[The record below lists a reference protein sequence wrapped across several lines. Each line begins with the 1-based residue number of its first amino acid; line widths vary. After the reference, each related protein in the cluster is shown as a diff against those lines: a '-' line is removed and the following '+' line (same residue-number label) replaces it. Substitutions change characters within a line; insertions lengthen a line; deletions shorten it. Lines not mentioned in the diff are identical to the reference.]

1 MTSRKK
7 RIPVKSIKEINAL
20 IPEPAAYKNPVDG
33 ADCLYVKVAPNGT
46 KKFVTA
52 VTVSKRIQLP
62 VGQSRQ
68 KSLTH
73 GLVSQFTLPEIKRL
87 HTEAYAKLKRGE
99 DIREE
104 MIKHESDLERIN
116 VLSQPITQLGID
128 RLERRLARDEIKS
141 GYNDRLYI
149 RKVEA
154 VIGDTSFLE
163 FGQRHADA
171 LAKAYPVTSE
181 SWTTADKVKKLI
193 TKVYNDL
200 SSDTKIELKK
210 DIPHYLEKAFGRIK
224 QRKRGDQVI
233 EPEDISEMWFKM
245 LSADVNPL
253 FKDAF
258 VFMLLTAE
266 RRSAALEV
274 KLSQIEFE
282 NKAPQWLPLRSKRDQ
297 SGEGINLFHPLGM
310 LALLLNRLINQA
322 EDAGSEYLFPSQKG
336 SGRLTDIRPLV
347 DAIGGIGPMD
357 IRTTPHNL
365 RRTTANLGRVVLG
378 STQLA
383 EEHIL
388 HYRSHMTGST
398 ENYLSQ
404 SAKTFAKTRSSTF
417 KSVYSY
423 LDDLILS
430 SGNHMYLATGWE
442 DAEFVDEIQTQN
454 PDREICRD
462 FISVGGRLLHF
473 SNQDSPEQ
481 IGSFDDREDFFENAY
496 IWSPVA
502 SFCAGTNKYASLKSR
517 PLLQE
522 AITLGWVN
530 YGEPMPRNLDAEI
543 D

>member
-1 MTSRKK
+1 MTSRTK
-7 RIPVKSIKEINAL
+7 RVPVKSIKEINAL
-20 IPEPAAYKNPVDG
+20 IPESADYKNPVDG
-33 ADCLYVKVAPNGT
+33 ADCLYVKVARNGT

-104 MIKHESDLERIN
+104 MIKQESDLERIN
-116 VLSQPITQLGID
+116 VLSQPIIELSID
-128 RLERRLARDEIKS
+128 RLERRLGRDEIKS

-154 VIGDTSFLE
+154 VIGRTSFME

-171 LAKAYPVTSE
+171 LAKAYPVTPE

-193 TKVYNDL
+193 IKVYNDL
-200 SSDTKIELKK
+200 SSDVRMELKK

-297 SGEGINLFHPLGM
+297 SGEGINLFHPVGM
-310 LALLLNRLINQA
+310 LALLLTRLIKEA
-322 EDAGSEYLFPSQKG
+322 EDAGSKYLFPSQKG

-347 DAIGGIGPMD
+347 DAIGGIGPME

-388 HYRSHMTGST
+388 HYKSHMTGST
-398 ENYLSQ
+398 ENYLSP
-404 SAKTFAKTRSSTF
+404 SAKSFALTRAKTFRGLYT
-417 KSVYSY
+417 Y

-430 SGNHMYLATGWE
+430 SGNFGLLPLDSEERKMLSR
-442 DAEFVDEIQTQN
+442 Q
-454 PDREICRD
+454 
-462 FISVGGRLLHF
+462 GRWTWFMKLNGERLHF
-473 SNQDSPEQ
+473 ANKDSLDQP
-481 IGSFDDREDFFENAY
+481 GSFSNGTNFYETAFVK
-496 IWSPVA
+496 SPVA
-502 SFCAGTNKYASLKSR
+502 SFCAGEHKYVPLKDR
-517 PLLQE
+517 PLLRAMINQTLE
-522 AITLGWVN
+522 TLG
-530 YGEPMPRNLDAEI
+530 EPVPRNLDDEI
-543 D
+543 S

>member
-7 RIPVKSIKEINAL
+7 RVPVKSIKEINAL
-20 IPEPAAYKNPVDG
+20 IPASADSKNPEDG
-33 ADCLYVKVAPNGT
+33 ADCLYVKVARTGT
-46 KKFVTA
+46 KKFGTA

-104 MIKHESDLERIN
+104 MIKQESDLERIN
-116 VLSQPITQLGID
+116 VLSQPIIELSID

-141 GYNDRLYI
+141 GDNDRLYT

-154 VIGDTSFLE
+154 VIGNTSFME

-171 LAKAYPVTSE
+171 LAKAYPVTPE

-193 TKVYNDL
+193 IKVYNYL
-200 SSDTKIELKK
+200 SSDTRIELKK
-210 DIPHYLEKAFGRIK
+210 DIPHYLEKAFGPIK

-233 EPEDISEMWFKM
+233 EPEHISEMWFKM
-245 LSADVNPL
+245 LEADVNPL

-266 RRSAALEV
+266 RRSASY
-274 KLSQIEFE
+274 KTKISQIQYE
-282 NKAPQWLPLRSKRDQ
+282 NDAPQWLVLNAKRDQ
-297 SGEGINLFHPLGM
+297 SGDRINLFHPIGM
-310 LALLLNRLINQA
+310 LALLLNRLIKQA

-336 SGRLTDIRPLV
+336 SGCLTDIRPLV

-357 IRTTPHNL
+357 VRTTPHNL
-365 RRTTANLGRVVLG
+365 RRTTANLGRIVLG

-388 HYRSHMTGST
+388 HFKSHMTGST
-398 ENYLSQ
+398 ESYFANA
-404 SAKTFAKTRSSTF
+404 AKSFAKTRSSTF

-423 LDDLILS
+423 LDDVILS
-430 SGNHMYLATGWE
+430 SGTHMYLATGWE
-442 DAEFVDEIQTQN
+442 DAEFVDEIQRQN

-462 FISVGGRLLHF
+462 FMSVGGRWLHF
-473 SNQDSPEQ
+473 SNQGSPEQ
-481 IGSFDDREDFFENAY
+481 VGSFDDREDFFENAY

-502 SFCAGTNKYASLKSR
+502 SFCAGSDKYVKLESR

-522 AITLGWVN
+522 TIRLGWTN
-530 YGEPMPRNLDAEI
+530 YGYPIPRDIEAEI
-543 D
+543 N

>member
-1 MTSRKK
+1 MTSRTK
-7 RIPVKSIKEINAL
+7 RDPVKSIKEINAL
-20 IPEPAAYKNPVDG
+20 IPESADYKNPVDG

-104 MIKHESDLERIN
+104 MIKQESDLERIN
-116 VLSQPITQLGID
+116 VLSQPIIQLSID

-141 GYNDRLYI
+141 GDNDRLYT

-154 VIGDTSFLE
+154 VIGNTSFME

-171 LAKAYPVTSE
+171 LAKAYPVTSG

-193 TKVYNDL
+193 IKVYNDL
-200 SSDTKIELKK
+200 SSDTRIELKK

-233 EPEDISEMWFKM
+233 EPEHISEMWFKM
-245 LSADVNPL
+245 LKADVNPL

-266 RRSAALEV
+266 RKSATFKA
-274 KLSQIEFE
+274 KIEHVQYE
-282 NKAPQWLPLRSKRDQ
+282 NGAPEWLYLDSKRDQ
-297 SGEGINLFHPLGM
+297 TGVGMNLIHPLGM
-310 LALLLNRLINQA
+310 LAMLLNRLIKQA
-322 EDAGSEYLFPSQKG
+322 ENVSSPYLFPSQKG
-336 SGRLTDIRPLV
+336 FGCLTDIRPLV

-357 IRTTPHNL
+357 VRTTPHNL

-378 STQLA
+378 STQQA

-388 HYRSHMTGST
+388 HFKSHMTGST
-398 ENYLSQ
+398 ENYF
-404 SAKTFAKTRSSTF
+404 SAATKSFAKTRSSTF
-417 KSVYSY
+417 KGIYSY

-430 SGNHMYLATGWE
+430 SGTHMYFAAGGE
-442 DAEFVDEIQTQN
+442 DAEFVDEIQRQN
-454 PDREICRD
+454 PEREICRD
-462 FISVGGRLLHF
+462 FITIEDRLLHF
-473 SNQDSPEQ
+473 SNQGSPEQ
-481 IGSFDDREDFFENAY
+481 IGSFDDHEDFFENAY

-502 SFCAGTNKYASLKSR
+502 SFCGGEDKYVKLESR
-517 PLLQE
+517 PLLHE
-522 AITLGWVN
+522 TIRLGWTN
-530 YGEPMPRNLDAEI
+530 FGDRIPRDIEAEI
-543 D
+543 N